1 MNTLFDFN
9 SKKNSET
16 TELDIEKLTF
26 SEQFKRDDNVDKIV
40 KILISEM
47 RFNSSK
53 RKTIKELVEKYIN
66 SWITLGKF
74 KKLDDDIKKDDRYVN
89 QYNNIILY
97 NKKFVNV
104 FQENIIKDLK
114 ENSSYLNDFNPFR
127 DTLQNNKKMSEF
139 LVEDY
144 RNMAVQTDENIAF
157 DFSKRSSLKNN
168 QNGNSIPYYRTQVQK
183 RNYDKE
189 DIGSLYAGEERDN
202 LVYKKYDLSELY

>member
-53 RKTIKELVEKYIN
+53 RKTIKVLVEKYIN

>member
-53 RKTIKELVEKYIN
+53 RKTIKELVEKYIK

-74 KKLDDDIKKDDRYVN
+74 KKLDADIKKDDRYVN

-114 ENSSYLNDFNPFR
+114 ENSSYLKDFNPFR

-183 RNYDKE
+183 RHYDKE
-189 DIGSLYAGEERDN
+189 DIGSLHTGVERDN
-202 LVYKKYDLSELY
+202 LVYKKYDLNELY